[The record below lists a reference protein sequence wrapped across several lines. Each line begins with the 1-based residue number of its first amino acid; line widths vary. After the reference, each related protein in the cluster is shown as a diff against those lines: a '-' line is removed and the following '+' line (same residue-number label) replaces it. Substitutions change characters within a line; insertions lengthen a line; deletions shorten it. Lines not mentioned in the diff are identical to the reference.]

1 MKILLVSGSL
11 PDIRCGIGD
20 YTARLAAQLAR
31 RPGVS
36 VCVLTSQNDR
46 IRLDA
51 ASPAE
56 VVSQARW
63 GLADLPGLLR
73 LVDRYAPDVMH
84 IQYPAVGYGRR
95 LGIVLLPLVARRLHR
110 LPTVLTIHERRERRW
125 PARFAI
131 NFMALASTEVVTL
144 DPVETASLV
153 QAMPQISR
161 KVVTGRMISTIALA
175 ANVDRSAWRT
185 RLGAATDDL
194 LLVTFGLIHPRRRV
208 EDIIDAVA
216 ELRRLNVP
224 VRLLI
229 VGGEAE
235 YDPDT
240 ARAYSEQL
248 RQRTHSLGLD
258 GVIDWMDH
266 VAADEVSA
274 CLQSADVAVL
284 LYPEGASDRNT
295 TLRAALEHGL
305 PVVTTIG
312 AATSDSLRQQGG
324 IVYVSAGRYTAA
336 DLAQAVRKAL
346 TIGSDASRA
355 ATDKSNLEQQ
365 VDFHLDLYDSLA
377 QRRTPDQRS
386 NASLK
391 GPHQ

>member
-1 MKILLVSGSL
+1 VSGSL

-51 ASPAE
+51 AAPAE

-63 GLADLPGLLR
+63 GVADLPELLR
-73 LVDRYAPDVMH
+73 VIDRYAPDVIH

-95 LGIVLLPLVARRLHR
+95 LGIVLLPLVARRLRR

-125 PARFAI
+125 AARFAI
-131 NFMALASTEVVTL
+131 NFMALASTKVVTL

-153 QAMPQISR
+153 QAIPQMSR

-185 RLGAATDDL
+185 RLGAAADDFI
-194 LLVTFGLIHPRRRV
+194 LVTFGLIHPRRRV

-216 ELRRLNVP
+216 ELRRLNVR
-224 VRLLI
+224 VRLLV

-235 YDPDT
+235 YDPDI
-240 ARAYSEQL
+240 ARAYSLQL
-248 RQRTHSLGLD
+248 RDRAHSLGLD

-312 AATSDSLRQQGG
+312 AATSDSLRHQVG
-324 IVYVSAGRYTAA
+324 IIYVSAGRYTAA

-365 VDFHLDLYDSLA
+365 VDFHLDLYDSVA
-377 QRRTPDQRS
+377 QRRTPDRRS

-391 GPHQ
+391 GPNQ